1 MKSNVFN
8 PIAFTSKNHRLGMP
22 LLALAAAL
30 LLSAAPAIA
39 QDTLRIPYFTDIGS
53 FDPDNAFEV
62 GALSAINNVYEGLVE
77 YEPGTT
83 KIRGRLAKSWEVA
96 PDGMTYTFHLVTGA
110 TFHDGTP
117 FNAKAVITS
126 FTRRRDDKLILSYFL
141 RNVKDMQA
149 PDDATLVLSM
159 SQPQPSFLDALSS
172 PWGPKVV
179 SSKAL
184 ADHKGDGDDND
195 KTWLNEHAVGTGP
208 FKLTEF
214 KRGEE
219 YTLERNDAYWGA
231 KPFFSE
237 IQIPVV
243 GDVSQQILQLQAGD
257 IDAVPNNYPWAQLGG
272 LPAGVEITSMPSM
285 ALIEAFVKPDSPLK
299 DPEVRKAVLTA
310 INPALWVKDA
320 FGAYATPAKSLYQV
334 TMIDPKTPV
343 VFPTDMAAAK
353 AAIAKAGSVSLVLGY
368 ASEETTNVGHVADL
382 MVAQLSLIGVKAT
395 VIVLPVGGAYA
406 VKGDPKAPDLLI
418 SRSSP
423 DAAHPENQATV
434 FYTKDAPINFFG
446 VSLPEADKIVEQAGL
461 VTDIPARN
469 ALYEKAGQMYFDAG
483 YFIPLVDVQDVV
495 VHAKGLTDLGLR
507 PVFPPG
513 NIDFSTVHWAK

>member
-1 MKSNVFN
+1 MHSDSS
-8 PIAFTSKNHRLGMP
+8 FTKPRLRRLGAP
-22 LLALAAAL
+22 LVGLVAAL
-30 LLSAAPAIA
+30 LLSTGGTLA
-39 QDTLRIPYFTDIGS
+39 QEVLRVPYFTDIGS

-83 KIRGRLAKSWEVA
+83 KVVGLLAKSWEVS
-96 PDGMTYTFHLVTGA
+96 PDGMTYTFHLQTGV

-117 FNAKAVITS
+117 FNAEAVITS
-126 FTRRRDDKLILSYFL
+126 FKRRRDNELVLTYFL
-141 RNVKDMQA
+141 RNVKDMKA
-149 PDDATLVLSM
+149 VDDATLVLTM

-172 PWGPKVV
+172 PWGPKVI
-179 SSKAL
+179 SPKAL
-184 ADHKGDGDDND
+184 ADNAGDDVD

-219 YTLERNDAYWGA
+219 YTLERNDAYWGT

-237 IQIPVV
+237 IQIPVIPDI
-243 GDVSQQILQLQAGD
+243 GQQILQLQAGD

-272 LPAGVEITSMPSM
+272 LPASVELTAIPSM
-285 ALIEAFVKPDSPLK
+285 ALIEGFVKPGSPL
-299 DPEVRKAVLTA
+299 DNPDIRKAVLTA
-310 INPALWVKDA
+310 INPALWASEA
-320 FGAYATPAKSLYQV
+320 FGKYATPAKSLYQV
-334 TMIDPKTPV
+334 TMINPKTPV
-343 VFPTDMAAAK
+343 VFPTDMDAAK
-353 AAIAKAGSVSLVLGY
+353 AAIAKAGPVKLVLGY
-368 ASEETTNVGHVADL
+368 ASEETTNVGRVADL
-382 MVAQLSLIGVKAT
+382 MAAQLAQIGVDAT
-395 VIVLPVGGAYA
+395 VIVLPQGGAYA

-446 VSLPEADKIVEQAGL
+446 RSLPEADAIVDKAGL
-461 VTDIPARN
+461 ETDIEKRN
-469 ALYEKAGQMYFDAG
+469 ALYEQAGQMYFDAG
-483 YFIPLVDVQDVV
+483 FFIPLVDVDDVV

-513 NIDFSTVHWAK
+513 NIDFATVHWAE